1 MIDHIDNLSD
11 EQKVEY
17 LYNLVPT
24 RWFNS
29 ALDVDD
35 NEDHEDPIQSA
46 QETPEDSVEILENSL
61 KSAVKSEDL
70 KQDFK
75 KHATDFW
82 KVVEEIEIDKGEHTE
97 EVGFNEEQVDIESI
111 PLRKLIYYRMHFYT
125 TRKGAECFEL
135 ESLEEDE
142 STVEKLGL
150 ESDEDLFELFEGKE
164 DYEKAFSSYGSD
176 IWGGGLTDVPQP
188 FAANVDYPLIEV
200 GYWVE
205 GVEKSA
211 RDERSGKTKRWRVPR
226 RIMLRIDIE
235 SEMVHIQGTG
245 MRNKDVDNILEEI
258 VRIFDERIEV
268 QDYDF
273 PEEFVEYL
281 EEIDEC
287 EAVTQ
292 TTRKGESTISM
303 TGEDTREDNLWD
315 EVDERGLKGNNFR
328 FDIAPLEEPIGA
340 SLSAESD
347 TMRVFGGQIRP
358 SERMAVVN
366 FVKRKKHDWEEEYN
380 E

>member
-1 MIDHIDNLSD
+1 MEDYIDNLS
-11 EQKVEY
+11 EREKIEY
-17 LYNLVPT
+17 LYNIVPT

-29 ALDVDD
+29 ALDVGDG
-35 NEDHEDPIQSA
+35 EDPIQSA
-46 QETPEDSVEILENSL
+46 QENPEESVEILEDSL

-70 KQDFK
+70 KQDMK
-75 KHATDFW
+75 KHATNFW
-82 KVVEEIEIDKGEHTE
+82 EVVKDIELDNGEHVEEISFDE
-97 EVGFNEEQVDIESI
+97 ERVDLDSI
-111 PLRKLIYYRMHFYT
+111 PLRKLIYYRMHFKT

-135 ESLEEDE
+135 VSLEEDQ
-142 STVEKLGL
+142 STAEKLEL
-150 ESDEDLFELFEGKE
+150 ESCEDLLDLFENKE
-164 DYEKAFSSYGSD
+164 DYEKASCSYGSD
-176 IWGGGLTDVPQP
+176 IWGGGGLTDVPQP
-188 FAANVDYPLIEV
+188 FAANVDHPIIEV

-211 RDERSGKTKRWRVPR
+211 RDERSGNTKRWRVPR
-226 RIMLRIDIE
+226 RIMLRIDVE
-235 SEMVHIQGTG
+235 SEIVHIQGTG

-258 VRIFDERIEV
+258 PRIFDDRIEV

-292 TTRKGESTISM
+292 TTREGESTISM

-315 EVDERGLKGNNFR
+315 EVDERGLKGDNFK
-328 FDIAPLEEPIGA
+328 FDIDALDEPMGS

-347 TMRVFGGQIRP
+347 TMRVFGGQIQP

-366 FVKRKKHDWEEEYN
+366 FVREKKNDWEEGN
-380 E
+380 NQ